1 MELIN
6 PTPYQAQV
14 FRTPLGDDQAL
25 AVVVVKVTYGYDR
38 EGHVT
43 LDRDHPLPIYR
54 EYLATDV
61 GQLWPEGFATRFLAE
76 VFVLGRAM
84 TPDLRPARQLDVRL
98 RVGELDVSARVFGKR
113 TWQRRWLRQP
123 QISATELFDRTPL
136 DWSNAFGGRALVG
149 GRKVPNLD
157 NPVGRGY
164 VLDEAQI
171 DGVELPN
178 IEEPDRLIQRWSDQ
192 PRPLAFTPLSPGSAL
207 IDIDDAH
214 NPTPPEASMSGPWA
228 TGSSTL
234 NFAHPLLRLDAL
246 REGVVVVMDGMSP
259 HGRDGFLLETPHVFA
274 SVAVGTG
281 TTKIYCKPDTLYLYP
296 QHRRYAV
303 TARKAIRYRL
313 RDGELRSVRLDWVRP
328 E

>member
-14 FRTPLGDDQAL
+14 FRTPLGEDQVL
-25 AVVVVKVTYGYDR
+25 AVVVIKATYAYDR
-38 EGHVT
+38 EGLVT
-43 LDRDHPLPIYR
+43 LDRDCPLPIYR
-54 EYLATDV
+54 EYLVTDV

-84 TPDLRPARQLDVRL
+84 TPDLRPAPELDVRL
-98 RVGELDVSARVFGKR
+98 RVGELDVAARVSGKR
-113 TWQRRWLRQP
+113 TWQARWLRAP
-123 QISATELFDRTPL
+123 QIGPAELFETMPL
-136 DWSNAFGGRALVG
+136 DWSHAFGGRAIAG
-149 GRKVPNLD
+149 GRRVPNLD

-164 VLDEAQI
+164 VLDAKQL

-192 PRPLAFTPLSPGSAL
+192 PRPLAFTPLAPGSAL
-207 IDIDDAH
+207 VDIDDAH

-234 NFAHPLLRLDAL
+234 NFAHPLLRLAAL
-246 REGVVVVMDGMSP
+246 REGTVVMMDGMSP
-259 HGRDGFLLETPHVFA
+259 HGRKGFHLETPHVFA
-274 SVAVGTG
+274 SVTVGKG
-281 TTKIYCKPDTLYLYP
+281 TTKIYCKPDTFYLYP
-296 QHRRYAV
+296 QHHRFAV
-303 TARKAIRYRL
+303 TARKAIRYKL

-328 E
+328 G